1 MQQTLTIT
9 YFYFRGQQR
18 PGIVLQYHN
27 QMDSDWGNKWFQIY
41 LESTSINQINQNSN
55 FFQIFMLSIRWQI
68 PLVQGKELIL
78 P

>member
-9 YFYFRGQQR
+9 YSYFRGQQR

-41 LESTSINQINQNSN
+41 LETISINQINQKLTSSRSL
-55 FFQIFMLSIRWQI
+55 FDDKFL
-68 PLVQGKELIL
+68 
-78 P
+78 